1 MTTTSR
7 AEQRSNLFRFIQA
20 VFNPLS
26 KTILRSPLHGVM
38 SRKLLLI
45 TFTGRKSGKEFTTPI
60 SYVRQGDTLLLA
72 VGGSWWKNL
81 RGGATVWL
89 RLQGKQ
95 RTAVTEVVTD
105 EEAMSEVYQI
115 ILAQNPTQGR
125 FMGIKASPDGKP
137 NTNDLRQAIERGAAV
152 VKVHLKAGAAI
163 Q

>member
-1 MTTTSR
+1 MMTTPR
-7 AEQRSNLFRFIQA
+7 AERKRNTFRFIQA

-38 SRKLLLI
+38 SSKLLLI

-60 SYVRQGDTLLLA
+60 SYVRQGNTLLLA

-89 RLQGKQ
+89 RLQGE
-95 RTAVTEVVTD
+95 RCFAVTEVVTD

-115 ILAQNPTQGR
+115 ILAKNPTQGR
-125 FMGIKASPDGKP
+125 FMGIKAGSDGKP
-137 NTNDLRQAIERGAAV
+137 DPDDLLRAIERGAAV
-152 VKVHLKAGAAI
+152 VKVHLKANAAV
-163 Q
+163 